1 MGDVKQYMAIMLN
14 MYRKKV
20 CIMAGCG
27 KKPKKKGKG
36 GKKPKK

>member
-1 MGDVKQYMAIMLN
+1 

-20 CIMAGCG
+20 CTMAGCG
-27 KKPKKKGKG
+27 SKKPKKKGKG

>member
-1 MGDVKQYMAIMLN
+1 

-20 CIMAGCG
+20 NIMAGCG
-27 KKPKKKGKG
+27 SKKPNKKGKG

>member
-1 MGDVKQYMAIMLN
+1 

-27 KKPKKKGKG
+27 SSKPKKKPKKGN
-36 GKKPKK
+36 KKPKK

>member
-1 MGDVKQYMAIMLN
+1 

-20 CIMAGCG
+20 CTMAGCG
-27 KKPKKKGKG
+27 SSKPKKKPKKKGKG

>member
-1 MGDVKQYMAIMLN
+1 

-27 KKPKKKGKG
+27 SKQPKKKGKG
-36 GKKPKK
+36 NKKPKK

>member
-1 MGDVKQYMAIMLN
+1 

-27 KKPKKKGKG
+27 SKKPKKKPKKG
-36 GKKPKK
+36 NKKPKK

>member
-1 MGDVKQYMAIMLN
+1 

-27 KKPKKKGKG
+27 GSKPKKKGKG
-36 GKKPKK
+36 NKKPKK

>member
-1 MGDVKQYMAIMLN
+1 

-27 KKPKKKGKG
+27 SKKPKKKGKG
-36 GKKPKK
+36 NKKPKK